1 MGKVNE
7 KKLTEVANSLEE
19 MKVFVLDSLVSSLS
33 CSVPTARLK
42 LKQWGTYT
50 SYNQNGRY
58 YTMPTVPQFDDNGL
72 WHHKKI
78 YISRYGNLKNT
89 IIELVTHSSFGLT
102 GKEIGAIVRLDPR
115 SFLHHF
121 RNTKG
126 IQREKRGGVYVYYS
140 SNLVT
145 YTQQKKR
152 RKRLGFTSDEFVSD
166 ADAVVIL
173 CALIKHHGI
182 GFEAIMALP
191 EIRTCRISPMA
202 IRNFL
207 GRHGL
212 IKKTPVTKR

>member
-1 MGKVNE
+1 MGKVSE
-7 KKLTEVANSLEE
+7 GKLTKVANSLEE

-78 YISRYGNLKNT
+78 YFSRYGNLKNT
-89 IIELVTHSSFGLT
+89 IIELVTLSSFGLT
-102 GKEIGAIVRLDPR
+102 GKEIGTVVRLDPR

-126 IQREKRGGVYVYYS
+126 IKREKRDGVYVYYS
-140 SNLVT
+140 SNPII
-145 YTQQKKR
+145 YDQQKKR
-152 RKRLGFTSDEFVSD
+152 RKTLGHTSDEFVSD
-166 ADAVVIL
+166 ANAVVIL

-191 EIRTCRISPMA
+191 EIRMRRISPMA

-207 GRHGL
+207 ERHGL